1 MSHQQHH
8 QHQHQHQH
16 HDHNH
21 DVEKQ
26 VNPII
31 AKLKAIAQPRVWG
44 PIGVISLVSIFVW
57 EVSENPELYRIDWE
71 PETSESG
78 LSPEELA
85 IAAEIDSSGL
95 LLEELRRNNPEDV
108 SLFNNPIQGGEDVFE
123 EVRRRNS
130 RSDQNTQTQSSRNL
144 RSSEATTTL
153 PEPFPETT
161 ATSPFNAT
169 SQALQNAQN
178 SPNNRPASFGLLGW
192 GTPANQEDNQETL
205 TNSPL
210 APTPLQAA
218 MGQSFSSSTSESEGE
233 TQTQTQGMFNPLIVT
248 GSSNS
253 QVATPSSTN
262 GDNNT
267 ASGIP
272 LPAYAPPVQIPEA
285 SWVVPRTVAPIDG
298 TNAATVDVA
307 PNQYQTNRS
316 LPQPLSGTQPGGLP
330 PAPVLPP
337 NRANPHG
344 QYNYTGTNPFGRNQ
358 QPQTDNSGGFPNFQ
372 PATPN
377 PNNYVVGPT
386 NLNPNNQNQVIQQQA
401 PFTSPRSTP
410 GRVIGGGRINSFSN
424 P

>member
-307 PNQYQTNRS
+307 PNPYQTNRS

-344 QYNYTGTNPFGRNQ
+344 QYNYTGTNPFGRN

>member
-8 QHQHQHQH
+8 QH

-21 DVEKQ
+21 DQVEKP

-31 AKLKAIAQPRVWG
+31 AKLKAIARPRVWG

-71 PETSESG
+71 SETSESG

-95 LLEELRRNNPEDV
+95 LIEELRLNSPENFN
-108 SLFNNPIQGGEDVFE
+108 LFNNPIQGGENLFE

-130 RSDQNTQTQSSRNL
+130 RSDQNTPTQSSRNS
-144 RSSEATTTL
+144 RPTEITSTL
-153 PEPFPETT
+153 PEPFPEPT

-169 SQALQNAQN
+169 SQALQNYQ
-178 SPNNRPASFGLLGW
+178 NNRPGSFGLLGW
-192 GTPANQEDNQETL
+192 GNSTNQDNQETL
-205 TNSPL
+205 TNFPL

-218 MGQSFSSSTSESEGE
+218 MGQYLSSSTSESEGE
-233 TQTQTQGMFNPLIVT
+233 TPNPTQRMFNPLIVT

-262 GDNNT
+262 GNNNT

-272 LPAYAPPVQIPEA
+272 LPAYAPPIQIPQA

-298 TNAATVDVA
+298 TNAPTVDVA
-307 PNQYQTNRS
+307 PNPYQTNRS
-316 LPQPLSGTQPGGLP
+316 LPQPLSATQPGGIP

-337 NRANPHG
+337 NRANPYG

-358 QPQTDNSGGFPNFQ
+358 PQTHNYTGFPNFQ
-372 PATPN
+372 PATGN
-377 PNNYVVGPT
+377 LNNYVVGPT
-386 NLNPNNQNQVIQQQA
+386 NLNPNNQNQVIEQQA
-401 PFTSPRSTP
+401 PFTAPRSTP